1 MPVTDNPL
9 AGGSGGMGAG
19 GKPGGVL
26 KRYGGRWVME
36 FILLGLCIVLSFK
49 APHFLT
55 PDNLLN
61 VLRSISMQALIAF
74 GMTLVIIVGEIDLS
88 VGAAAAFAGCL
99 VAYLTQRAVPIPA
112 GIALTLLAGAALG
125 SFTGLMRTK
134 FAVPTFI
141 TTLALFT
148 GLKGGALMLTGG
160 FPLTPFPA
168 WYEFLGAGYVLGIP
182 FPTLVLMIA
191 FVAIHVLT
199 RHTKLGRAIYAVGGN
214 REAAR
219 LSGIR
224 VAHVRIWTLAI
235 TGTLAALSGIM
246 LSARIMSGTPTV
258 AQGWELDVIAS
269 VIIGGTSLSGGVGT
283 VWGTLVGI
291 VFIGVIINGMTLL
304 DIPIFTQYVVRGLLI
319 FAAVLINR
327 LQNPV
332 KGAEA

>member
-1 MPVTDNPL
+1 MAESD
-9 AGGSGGMGAG
+9 GASSAWT
-19 GKPGGVL
+19 KLRVVLSRRIMEGVL
-26 KRYGGRWVME
+26 VA
-36 FILLGLCIVLSFK
+36 LCIGLSLR

-55 PDNLLN
+55 TDNLLN

-88 VGAAAAFAGCL
+88 VGAAVAFAGCL
-99 VAYLTQRAVPIPA
+99 AAYLVLRGLPIPVA
-112 GIALTLLAGAALG
+112 IALTVLAGTALG
-125 SFTGLMRTK
+125 SFTGFMRTR

-168 WYEFLGAGYVLGIP
+168 WYEFLGSGYVLGIP
-182 FPTLVLMIA
+182 FPTLVLVVGFAGI
-191 FVAIHVLT
+191 FVLT
-199 RHTKLGRAIYAVGGN
+199 RYTTFGRAIYAVGGN

-219 LSGIR
+219 LSGID
-224 VAHVRIWTLAI
+224 VSAVRIWTLAL
-235 TGTLAALSGIM
+235 TGALAALSGVM

-258 AQGWELDVIAS
+258 AQGWELDIIAS
-269 VIIGGTSLSGGVGT
+269 VIIGGTSLSGGSGT

-319 FAAVLINR
+319 FAAVLVNR
-327 LQNPV
+327 MQATPTR
-332 KGAEA
+332 AEA

>member
-1 MPVTDNPL
+1 MSVASPAEKL
-9 AGGSGGMGAG
+9 RGLLS
-19 GKPGGVL
+19 
-26 KRYGGRWVME
+26 KRVME
-36 FILLGLCIVLSFK
+36 CILLLLCIVLSFK

-55 PDNLLN
+55 TDNLLN

-99 VAYLTQRAVPIPA
+99 VAYLTQRGLPIPA
-112 GIALTLLAGAALG
+112 GIAVTLLVGAALG
-125 SFTGLMRTK
+125 GFTGIMRAK
-134 FAVPTFI
+134 FAVPSFI

-160 FPLTPFPA
+160 IPLTPFPV
-168 WYEFLGAGYVLGIP
+168 WYEFLGGGYVLGIP
-182 FPTLVLMIA
+182 FPTLVLLIA
-191 FVAIHVLT
+191 FAGIHALT
-199 RHTKLGRAIYAVGGN
+199 RYTKLGRAIYAVGGN

-219 LSGIR
+219 LSGIS
-224 VAHVRIWTLAI
+224 VSQVRIWTLAI
-235 TGTLAALSGIM
+235 TGALAALSGIM

-327 LQNPV
+327 LQIPTT
-332 KGAEA
+332 GAEA